1 MPIDSTFVR
10 RINEKRQLHRCHL
23 WFAAA
28 IVVLACLLTVRD
40 DQRVALR
47 PLPNVALPESCPSK
61 IYFGIDCPG
70 CGLTRSFIHLAA
82 GNLAA
87 SFATHRVGWLL
98 ALAVLGQFPY
108 RWFVLRRLRHLA
120 TSSEASAAE
129 SGPVKVIESD
139 STTATRDDLLS
150 HSTESPIDFKT
161 PAWIESFAKLL
172 LVALLGNWI
181 LKVLGY

>member
-1 MPIDSTFVR
+1 MATDDSFTR
-10 RINEKRQLHRCHL
+10 RINGKRQHHRFYL
-23 WFAAA
+23 WFAAV
-28 IVVLACLLTVRD
+28 IVVAAFLLTVRD

-47 PLPNVALPESCPSK
+47 SLPNVALPESCPSK

-82 GNLAA
+82 GHLAA
-87 SFATHRVGWLL
+87 SFASHRVGWLL

-108 RWFVLRRLRHLA
+108 RWFVLRKLRRLA
-120 TSSEASAAE
+120 ETSNENAVEYGSVEAIE
-129 SGPVKVIESD
+129 PVSPE
-139 STTATRDDLLS
+139 ATRDDLS
-150 HSTESPIDFKT
+150 PSPESPIVFKT
-161 PAWIESFAKLL
+161 PAWIEAYAKLL

>member
-1 MPIDSTFVR
+1 MPIDDTFAR
-10 RINEKRQLHRCHL
+10 RIDRKRQHHRFYL
-23 WFAAA
+23 WFAA
-28 IVVLACLLTVRD
+28 VVVGLAFSLTVRD

-47 PLPNVALPESCPSK
+47 PLPYIALPESCPSK

-87 SFATHRVGWLL
+87 SFSTHRVGWLM
-98 ALAVLGQFPY
+98 ALAVLCQFPY
-108 RWFVLRRLRHLA
+108 RWFVLRKLRRLA
-120 TSSEASAAE
+120 ASSEVNAAE
-129 SGPVKVIESD
+129 SNPVEVIEPDSD
-139 STTATRDDLLS
+139 EATRDDS
-150 HSTESPIDFKT
+150 PNITESPILFQT